1 MVFLLISHG
10 AELIESAHSH
20 NAQNY
25 FESSATQILPKSLQT
40 NIARSDTLNILYS
53 EYLMAIHKAH
63 NGFHWTITVSFV
75 LFAFSSAMCSQFQQ
89 PWKRNMYFISIGRTY
104 LIQLLHILTW
114 GGSENRLEINGRK
127 QARQKIIDCF
137 QTPVGSRITNQNSS
151 QGSLK
156 LVLQILQSHIQT
168 EKMEIQESISNS
180 TVPVKLI
187 LSLS

>member
-1 MVFLLISHG
+1 MADFGREPFLDHLLWIDGNRRFWGGRDVLYLVFLLISHG

-25 FESSATQILPKSLQT
+25 FESSATQSLPKSLQT
-40 NIARSDTLNILYS
+40 NIARSNTLNILYS

-63 NGFHWTITVSFV
+63 NGFHRAITVSFV

-127 QARQKIIDCF
+127 QARQK
-137 QTPVGSRITNQNSS
+137 
-151 QGSLK
+151 
-156 LVLQILQSHIQT
+156 
-168 EKMEIQESISNS
+168 
-180 TVPVKLI
+180 
-187 LSLS
+187 